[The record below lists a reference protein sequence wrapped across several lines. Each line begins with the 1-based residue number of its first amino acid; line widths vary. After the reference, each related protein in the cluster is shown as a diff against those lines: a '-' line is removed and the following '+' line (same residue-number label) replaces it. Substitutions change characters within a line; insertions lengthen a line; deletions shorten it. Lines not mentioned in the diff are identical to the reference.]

1 MYCFLS
7 TPFIGAVPWPG
18 EMLQH
23 TQKGKNAQLHTHTQ
37 KGISTLILDAVPWPG
52 EMLEHTHLSE
62 RELCMHTQKV
72 SREEVEHVISHHR
85 CSILALGNVAT
96 HILLKPLQF

>member
-37 KGISTLILDAVPWPG
+37 KVMSTLILDAVPWPG
-52 EMLEHTHLSE
+52 EMLQNTPFRKGTMHAHT
-62 RELCMHTQKV
+62 K
-72 SREEVEHVISHHR
+72 
-85 CSILALGNVAT
+85 NV
-96 HILLKPLQF
+96 